1 MSKSKTISLVIA
13 DEQPVI
19 RSGLHSVFA
28 DSGYHIVAEA
38 ATGKKALS
46 LTRKHKPDLL
56 LLDVLFSDF
65 EGFAVLDSIQKA
77 NLDTRV
83 VMLSG
88 FDSPT
93 YVARA
98 ITHGAW
104 DFVLKN
110 ATASEIRGA
119 VERASRRE
127 PPNSTSV
134 SSEVRRTMNLRES
147 HTASRLT
154 AREAQVLRHLAL
166 GLSNR
171 EVGTSLG
178 ISVETV
184 KEHVQSILRKTKSVD
199 RTPAFNQTN
208 LNQGETPE
216 IGTEN

>member
-1 MSKSKTISLVIA
+1 MSKAKTISLVIA

-19 RSGLHSVFA
+19 RSGLRSVFA
-28 DSGYHIVAEA
+28 DSGFHILEEA
-38 ATGKKALS
+38 TTGKKALS
-46 LTRKHKPDLL
+46 LTRKHKPEVL
-56 LLDVLFSDF
+56 LLDVLFSDID
-65 EGFAVLDSIQKA
+65 GFAVLDSIRKGRC
-77 NLDTRV
+77 DTRV

-110 ATASEIRGA
+110 ATASEIREA

-134 SSEVRRTMNLRES
+134 SGEVRRTMNLREAHS
-147 HTASRLT
+147 ASWLT
-154 AREAQVLRHLAL
+154 AREAQVLRHIAL

-171 EVGTSLG
+171 EAGNSLG

-199 RTPAFNQTN
+199 RTQAAVWAVK
-208 LNQGETPE
+208 QGLV
-216 IGTEN
+216 